1 MKNTLIE
8 YIIFSIIILKVI
20 ITGIST
26 TVRSFCDFYKYENS
40 ISIKDIKYEKLLSS
54 YTGFDTGYGFFAPNV
69 SSNFIIISENPVN
82 GHSYIST
89 DLLKSKEG
97 KLRFANLNDVYI
109 KNVVAKDKSIPE
121 LKINHILLKK
131 VNQSFKKKYGNNII
145 TYAYLYDQPSLKEGV
160 GNARLIKID
169 SVK

>member
-1 MKNTLIE
+1 MGN
-8 YIIFSIIILKVI
+8 
-20 ITGIST
+20 
-26 TVRSFCDFYKYENS
+26 
-40 ISIKDIKYEKLLSS
+40 KYEKMFSS

-69 SSNFIIISENPVN
+69 SSNFIIISENQEN

-89 DLLKSKEG
+89 DLLRSKEG

-109 KNVVAKDKSIPE
+109 KNVITKDQSMPE

-131 VNQSFKKKYGNNII
+131 INQSFKKKYGKNII
-145 TYAYLYDQPSLKEGV
+145 TYAYLYDQPSLKESLR
-160 GNARLIKID
+160 NPRLIKID